1 MLSLCLLFRL
11 LFIVRIK
18 PTSTDKRTTKMKI
31 GYARVSTDDQ
41 NLDLQRDALTVA
53 GCERLFTD
61 TASRAKA
68 ERPIGFNAADDD

>member
-1 MLSLCLLFRL
+1 
-11 LFIVRIK
+11 
-18 PTSTDKRTTKMKI
+18 MKI